1 MSEVARE
8 LFGQPV
14 GLWLRWTGEHR
25 DGKATPL
32 LAPLAATGAFPWLG
46 ERLRTAENRADLAA
60 KLHAIREGG
69 RG

>member
-1 MSEVARE
+1 MTTTIHDLIATS
-8 LFGQPV
+8 LP
-14 GLWLRWTGEHR
+14 LWLRWTGEHR
-25 DGKATPL
+25 EGKATPL